1 MVFEKKLN
9 VARFVFQTIR
19 RDDKQFWRRIRM
31 AAYPDNLHYTKDHE
45 WIRADGDTGTVG
57 ITDFAQ
63 EQLGDVV
70 HVQLPRVGE
79 KFDAHATFGEVES
92 VKTFSEL
99 YIPVSGEV
107 VEINQ
112 ALADAPE
119 LVNSSP
125 YGDGWMI
132 KITIG
137 EASEIDSLLSA
148 SEYEDYIESQKE
160 E

>member
-1 MVFEKKLN
+1 
-9 VARFVFQTIR
+9 
-19 RDDKQFWRRIRM
+19 M
-31 AAYPDNLHYTKDHE
+31 AAYPDDLQYTKDHE
-45 WIRADGDTGTVG
+45 WIRVADGVGTVG

-79 KFDAHATFGEVES
+79 KFEAHDTFGEVES

-99 YIPVSGEV
+99 FIPVSGEV
-107 VEINQ
+107 AEINE

-119 LVNSSP
+119 LVNNSP
-125 YGDGWMI
+125 YAEGWMI
-132 KITIG
+132 KIKIG
-137 EASEIDSLLSA
+137 KPNEIDSLLSA
-148 SEYEDYIESQKE
+148 SEYEDFVESQKE

>member
-1 MVFEKKLN
+1 
-9 VARFVFQTIR
+9 
-19 RDDKQFWRRIRM
+19 M

-45 WIRADGDTGTVG
+45 WIRVKGETGTVG

-70 HVQLPRVGE
+70 HIQLPRVGE
-79 KFDAHATFGEVES
+79 KFSAHDTFGEVES

-99 YIPVSGEV
+99 FTPVSGEV
-107 VEINQ
+107 VEVNE
-112 ALADAPE
+112 ALAESPE
-119 LVNSSP
+119 FVNSAP

-132 KITIG
+132 KLKLGDSG
-137 EASEIDSLLSA
+137 ELDGLLSA
-148 SEYEDYIESQKE
+148 SEYEDFIESQKE

>member
-1 MVFEKKLN
+1 
-9 VARFVFQTIR
+9 
-19 RDDKQFWRRIRM
+19 M
-31 AAYPDNLHYTKDHE
+31 AAYPDDLHYTKDHE
-45 WIRADGDTGTVG
+45 WIRVAGDVGMVG

-79 KFDAHATFGEVES
+79 KFEAHDTFGEVES

-99 YIPVSGEV
+99 YIPVSGEIT
-107 VEINQ
+107 EINE

-119 LVNSSP
+119 LVNNSP
-125 YGDGWMI
+125 YADGWMI
-132 KITIG
+132 KIKINKS
-137 EASEIDSLLSA
+137 SEVDSLLSA
-148 SEYEDYIESQKE
+148 SEYEDYLESQKE

>member
-1 MVFEKKLN
+1 
-9 VARFVFQTIR
+9 
-19 RDDKQFWRRIRM
+19 M
-31 AAYPDNLHYTKDHE
+31 AAYPDDLHYTKDHE
-45 WIRADGDTGTVG
+45 WIRVAGDTGTVG

-79 KFDAHATFGEVES
+79 KFEAHDTLGEVES

-107 VEINQ
+107 TEINE
-112 ALADAPE
+112 ALVDAPE
-119 LVNSSP
+119 LINTSA
-125 YGDGWMI
+125 YADGWMI
-132 KITIG
+132 KIKIAKPS
-137 EASEIDSLLSA
+137 EADSLLSA
-148 SEYEDYIESQKE
+148 SEYEDFVESQKE